1 MKKINIKELI
11 IAILIPVALG
21 FIFSLFTNSG
31 TVYKEFTKPA
41 LSPPGYI
48 FPIVW
53 TILYILMGISSY
65 LVYQKTKDIKSLK
78 IYFIQLAVNLL
89 WTVIFFNLRLY
100 LVAFIWLILLI
111 TLVALMI
118 KEFYYIDKKA
128 AYLQIPYL
136 IWIIFASYL
145 NFFIFI
151 LN

>member
-1 MKKINIKELI
+1 MKKSINLKELV
-11 IAILIPVALG
+11 IAILIPLVLG

-65 LVYQKTKDIKSLK
+65 LIYQKTKDIKTLK
-78 IYFIQLAVNLL
+78 TYFLQLAVNLL
-89 WTVIFFNLRLY
+89 WTVIFFSLRLY
-100 LVAFIWLILLI
+100 LLAFIWLVVLI
-111 TLVALMI
+111 ALVALM
-118 KEFYYIDKKA
+118 
-128 AYLQIPYL
+128 
-136 IWIIFASYL
+136 IIFASYL